1 MRTFRIVNVRATTVA
16 VPLKAALRHS
26 NGCHWARFVP
36 TLVDVEIDQGLS
48 DSASGS

>member
-1 MRTFRIVNVRATTVA
+1 MRTLKIVDVRATTVA

-36 TLVDVEIDQGLS
+36 TLVEVDIDQGLT
-48 DSASGS
+48 DSTSGS